1 MEMITTTDLKWWQK
15 HISVFNRMSL
25 NLMKNSQII
34 LEIKLNGENSLMIS
48 KGWYN
53 AVNQRRTDNTM
64 AKRKGTNTDLQN
76 PGALRSIS

>member
-34 LEIKLNGENSLMIS
+34 LEIKLNGENSLKIS
-48 KGWYN
+48 KG
-53 AVNQRRTDNTM
+53 R
-64 AKRKGTNTDLQN
+64 
-76 PGALRSIS
+76 